1 MLRTLLSGQ
10 LDLQTAIAQIL
21 ALLVIIFLIL
31 PLHEWAHAFT
41 ASLLGDKAI
50 KQRGRLSLNPIDHID
65 PMGVIFMFLIGFGW
79 AKPVPID
86 PRNFKNPKVG
96 MAISAAAGPISNLLA
111 ALIGFLILYPVVL
124 FAPSTAIIG
133 GVEIFL
139 QFYISC
145 NVSLAVFNLIPF
157 PPLDGSKILFAF
169 LSDKAVNFFYQY
181 QQIFSI
187 VLFAVLWFGFLDGPL
202 TFVTNAVWN
211 WLSQLAFLPYKMF
224 I

>member
-10 LDLQTAIAQIL
+10 LDLRTAIVHIL

-50 KQRGRLSLNPIDHID
+50 KQRGRLSLNPVDHID
-65 PMGVIFMFLIGFGW
+65 PVGVVFMFIFGFGW

-96 MAISAAAGPISNLLA
+96 MAISAAAGPLSNILA
-111 ALIGFLILYPVVL
+111 ALVGFLVLYPVVL
-124 FAPSTAIIG
+124 FAPSTEF
-133 GVEIFL
+133 VYYVRIFL
-139 QFYISC
+139 EFYISC
-145 NVSLAVFNLIPF
+145 NVSLAVFNLVPF

-169 LSDKAVNFFYQY
+169 LPDKAVNFFYQY
-181 QQIFSI
+181 QQIFAI
-187 VLFAVLWFGFLDGPL
+187 VLFAVLWFGFLDVPL
-202 TFVTNAVWN
+202 NFITNAVWN
-211 WLSQLAFLPYKMF
+211 GLSQLAFLPYKLFM
-224 I
+224 

>member
-1 MLRTLLSGQ
+1 MLRTLLSGH
-10 LDLQTAIAQIL
+10 LDLKSAIAHIL

-65 PMGVIFMFLIGFGW
+65 PMGVIFMFVFGYGW

-96 MAISAAAGPISNLLA
+96 MAISAAAGPISNILA
-111 ALIGFLILYPVVL
+111 ALVGFLILYPVVL
-124 FAPSTAIIG
+124 FAPSTEIINY
-133 GVEIFL
+133 VEMFL
-139 QFYISC
+139 QFYITC
-145 NVSLAVFNLIPF
+145 NISLAVFNLVPF

-169 LSDKAVNFFYQY
+169 LPDKAVNFFYKY
-181 QQIFSI
+181 QQVFYIA
-187 VLFAVLWFGFLDGPL
+187 LFALVYIGILDVPL
-202 TFVTNAVWN
+202 SFASNALWN
-211 WLSQLAFLPYKMF
+211 WLSKLAFLPYKLFM
-224 I
+224 

>member
-10 LDLQTAIAQIL
+10 LDLKSAITHIL

-65 PMGVIFMFLIGFGW
+65 PMGVIFMFAFGYGW

-96 MAISAAAGPISNLLA
+96 MAISAAAGPISNILA

-124 FAPSTAIIG
+124 FAPSTELVG
-133 GVEIFL
+133 YVELFL

-145 NVSLAVFNLIPF
+145 NVSLAVFNLVPF

-169 LSDKAVNFFYQY
+169 LPDKAVNFFYQY
-181 QQIFSI
+181 QQIFAIGLFVI
-187 VLFAVLWFGFLDGPL
+187 VYLGIFDVPLSFA
-202 TFVTNAVWN
+202 TNAIWN
-211 WLSQLAFLPYKMF
+211 WLSELAFLPYKLFM
-224 I
+224 